1 MPNIGEVVTIADI
14 EWVVLDKNDDAVL
27 CLAKD
32 CVYKKMRFGDKNS
45 NYANSYIR
53 EKLNEDLLPRIINS
67 VGEDALFDTVINLLT
82 ENGYDDYRA
91 VIDKV
96 GILTLDMYRMYGR
109 IIRNHEIDSECW
121 LATAASVD
129 GESHGGLLLT
139 VGNSDGIGWG
149 NYRSEHAVRPF
160 CIFRA
165 SVIKAN

>member
-1 MPNIGEVVTIADI
+1 MPNIGEIVTIADI

-32 CVYKKMRFGDKNS
+32 RVYKKMRFGGKDS

-53 EKLNEDLLPRIINS
+53 KKLNEDLLPRITNS

-96 GILTLDMYRMYGR
+96 GILTLDMYRMYSH
-109 IIRNHEIDSECW
+109 IIRNHKIDSECW

-129 GESHGGLLLT
+129 GKSHGGFLLT
-139 VGNSDGIGWG
+139 VGGSDVIGWS
-149 NYRSEHAVRPF
+149 NYRSEYDVRPF
-160 CIFRA
+160 CVFKA
-165 SVIKAN
+165 SALEF